1 MKKIIIYCFLY
12 SFVLISCKSNR
23 QATKTNKIEKIE
35 NIESISLDASHIPNN
50 EFKLVYNSKDTIS
63 TTLIINKKVIKKSK
77 VKSVLDTI
85 KMQNYR
91 VNVDK
96 EKRTIELTSY

>member
-1 MKKIIIYCFLY
+1 MKKIMTYCIMFY
-12 SFVLISCKSNR
+12 YILISCNSNKKI
-23 QATKTNKIEKIE
+23 TGTNKIDKIE
-35 NIESISLDASHIPNN
+35 NIESISLDANHIPNN

-63 TTLIINKKVIKKSK
+63 TTLIINKKVIEKSK

-96 EKRTIELTSY
+96 EKRTIELTKI

>member
-1 MKKIIIYCFLY
+1 MY

-23 QATKTNKIEKIE
+23 QATKTNKIEKIEKIE

-50 EFKLVYNSKDTIS
+50 EFKLIYNSKDTIS

>member
-1 MKKIIIYCFLY
+1 MKKILLYITLFL
-12 SFVLISCKSNR
+12 FFLTSCKV
-23 QATKTNKIEKIE
+23 NKKIKE
-35 NIESISLDASHIPNN
+35 NENFKGISLDANHIPNN

-63 TTLIINKKVIKKSK
+63 TTLIVNKKVIEKSK

-91 VNVDK
+91 VNIDK
-96 EKRTIELTSY
+96 EKRTIELTSN